1 MVKSGYKQT
10 EIGSLPE
17 SWDTITFE
25 DCFAILPNNTL
36 S

>member
-17 SWDTITFE
+17 LWDTITFE
-25 DCFAILPNNTL
+25 DCFGYTESLEIP
-36 S
+36 